1 MELKGEK
8 LSLSGRGRRFRP
20 WRILLYLA
28 LILAGLGLY
37 WMVQIEHIVQPL
49 FLPTPISTRTAY
61 SYALEAKAHFSS
73 GNLGS
78 AIQAYKNGTQLDPL
92 NAQLWA
98 DMARVQTYGSESMPS
113 YGERLA
119 MLQEARDAVD
129 RAAELGPDDSYVHAI
144 RGLVYDWLAAADE
157 NNWQAHITEAT
168 SAVELARHLAPDDP
182 LALAIYAEVQV
193 DQQKYAQASQFAEL
207 AAESVDVNSEFAVD
221 VYRVYGTVLEN
232 LGAYNLAIEQ
242 YMRATEVAPNLTF
255 LYIRIGVNYRR
266 LSKSTEA
273 LTFFNKAAQ
282 MNEQLGIED
291 PIPYLA
297 IARTY
302 LQMGEFFISALNVE
316 RALAFNPNNADIYGL
331 LGVVF
336 YKARNYES
344 SISVLKCAVDG
355 CTADESRAVLCE
367 FVVACGPDP
376 EAEGI
381 GSPIEGLPLNSVSLV
396 YYYTYGSA
404 LAFYSG
410 SPGYGFACDEAERVF
425 AEIMNSPYGQD
436 PVVASIIDEGK
447 LILARSCYGGAGI
460 PEPTPTPTATQPP
473 EPSSTP
479 SP

>member
-1 MELKGEK
+1 MELKGER

-20 WRILLYLA
+20 WRILVYLV

-37 WMVQIEHIVQPL
+37 WMVEIGNVVQPL

-73 GNLGS
+73 GNLGD
-78 AIQAYKNGTQLDPL
+78 AIQAYQHGTQLDPQ
-92 NAQLWA
+92 NARLWA
-98 DMARVQTYGSESMPS
+98 DLARVQTYGSESEPS
-113 YGERLA
+113 FGDRLA
-119 MLQEARDAVD
+119 MLQEARQAIDQ
-129 RAAELGPDDSYVHAI
+129 AAELDPDDSYVHAI

-157 NNWQAHITEAT
+157 TNWQAHITEAT

-207 AAESVDVNSEFAVD
+207 AAESVAVGSEFAVD
-221 VYRVYGTVLEN
+221 VYRIYGTVLEN

-242 YMRATEVAPNLTF
+242 YIRATEVAPNLTF

-266 LSKSTEA
+266 LSKPDEA

-316 RALAFNPNNADIYGL
+316 RALAFNPDNANIYGL

-355 CTADESRAVLCE
+355 CTAEESRAVLCE
-367 FVVACGPDP
+367 FVFACGSDADA
-376 EAEGI
+376 EAY
-381 GSPIEGLPLNSVSLV
+381 GSPIEGLTLNSESLV

-404 LAFYSG
+404 LAYYSG

-425 AEIMNSPYGQD
+425 TQIMTSPYGGD
-436 PVVASIIDEGK
+436 PIVASIVEEGR
-447 LILARSCYGGAGI
+447 LILARSCFGGAGI
-460 PEPTPTPTATQPP
+460 PEPTPTPTTTQSP